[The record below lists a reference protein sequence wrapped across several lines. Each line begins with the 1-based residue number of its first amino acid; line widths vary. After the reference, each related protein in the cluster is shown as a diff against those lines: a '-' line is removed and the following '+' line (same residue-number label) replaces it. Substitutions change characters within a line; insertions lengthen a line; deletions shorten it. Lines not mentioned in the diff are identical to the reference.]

1 MSELRKALRGYLAL
15 RRALGFKLKTQGNLL
30 HRFVDFADEQGAS
43 FITRDLA
50 LRWAVAS
57 PHGQQA
63 QRGRRLHVVRMFAEY
78 RASADSRTEIPPR
91 GLLPDSY
98 RRRSP
103 YVYSDDDIRKLM
115 EASLQLHSR
124 RGLRATTCSTLFGLL
139 AVTGL
144 RIGECLALDH
154 QDVDLVDGILHVRQS
169 KFGKSR
175 LVPLHP
181 SACNAL
187 NRYAALRHRI
197 FPQPKDNRF
206 FVSELGKGLS
216 QDHFRRTFWKL
227 ARKIGLR
234 SPIGQRGPRIHDFRH
249 GFAIRTLERLYRAD
263 ADVERHLP
271 VLATYLGHV
280 DAVSTYWYLTATP
293 ELLRLASRRL
303 GRKRKEVRR

>member
-1 MSELRKALRGYLAL
+1 MNELRKSLRDYLAL
-15 RRALGFKLKTQGNLL
+15 RRALGFKLATQGHLL

-50 LRWAVAS
+50 LRWAMAS
-57 PHGQQA
+57 PHGQPA
-63 QRGRRLHVVRMFAEY
+63 LCGRRLHVVRMFAEY
-78 RASADSRTEIPPR
+78 RAGTDSRTEIPPR

-103 YVYSDDDIRKLM
+103 YVYGDDDIRKLM
-115 EASLQLHSR
+115 EAALQLRSP
-124 RGLRATTCSTLFGLL
+124 RGLRATTFATLFGLL

-144 RIGECLALDH
+144 RLGECVALDC
-154 QDVDLVDGILHVRQS
+154 QDVDLVDGILHVHQS

-187 NRYAALRHRI
+187 NRYATLRGRI
-197 FPQPKDNRF
+197 FPQPKDKRF
-206 FVSELGKGLS
+206 FVSDLGTGLS
-216 QDHFRRTFWKL
+216 LSHVQHTFWEL
-227 ARKIGLR
+227 ARGIGLR
-234 SPIGQRGPRIHDFRH
+234 APIGQRGPRIHDFRH
-249 GFAIRTLERLYRAD
+249 GFAIRTLERLYRAGT
-263 ADVERHLP
+263 DVERHLP

-293 ELLRLASRRL
+293 KLLRLASRRL
-303 GRKRKEVRR
+303 GQKRKEVGR